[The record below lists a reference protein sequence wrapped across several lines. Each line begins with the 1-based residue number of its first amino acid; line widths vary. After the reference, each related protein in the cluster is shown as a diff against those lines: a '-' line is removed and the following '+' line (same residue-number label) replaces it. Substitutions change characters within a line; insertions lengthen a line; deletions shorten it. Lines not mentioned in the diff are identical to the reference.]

1 VRVLVIVPTYNEA
14 ENIAALIREVRNLD
28 IDPEILIIDD
38 NSPDGTANIVKTIIM
53 ERDPKVHL
61 IERPK
66 KMGLGS
72 AYITG
77 FKWALDRKFD
87 VVVEMDADFSHDP
100 KDIKRLVENL
110 ENCDVVI
117 GSRYVKG
124 VSVVNWP
131 ISRLLL
137 SYFANLYAR
146 VITGVKIR
154 DLTSGVKA
162 IKTECLR
169 LINLDGI
176 KSDGYAFQIELHFN
190 LWFKGF
196 KVCEIPIIFV
206 ERRAGKSKLNKGII
220 WEAFWMVLRLGL
232 RRMFK
237 RV

>member
-1 VRVLVIVPTYNEA
+1 MRVLVIVPTYNEA

-38 NSPDGTANIVKTIIM
+38 NSPDGTANIVKTIM

-110 ENCDVVI
+110 ENCDAVI

-154 DLTSGVKA
+154 DLTSGFKA

-169 LINLDGI
+169 VINLDEI

-232 RRMFK
+232 RRVFK

>member
-38 NSPDGTANIVKTIIM
+38 NSPDGTANIVKTIM

-110 ENCDVVI
+110 ENCDAVI

-154 DLTSGVKA
+154 DLTSGFKA

-169 LINLDGI
+169 VINLDEI

-232 RRMFK
+232 RRVFK

>member
-38 NSPDGTANIVKTIIM
+38 NSPDGTANIVKTIM

-110 ENCDVVI
+110 ENCDAVI

-137 SYFANLYAR
+137 SYFANLYAK

-154 DLTSGVKA
+154 DLTSGFKA

-169 LINLDGI
+169 VINLDGI

>member
-1 VRVLVIVPTYNEA
+1 MRVLVIVPTYNEA

-38 NSPDGTANIVKTIIM
+38 NSPDGTANIVKTIM

-77 FKWALDRKFD
+77 FKWALDRNFD

-110 ENCDVVI
+110 ENCDAVI

-154 DLTSGVKA
+154 DLTSGFKA

-169 LINLDGI
+169 VINLDGI

>member
-38 NSPDGTANIVKTIIM
+38 NSPDGTANIVKTIM

-77 FKWALDRKFD
+77 FKWALDRNFD

-110 ENCDVVI
+110 ENCDAVI

-154 DLTSGVKA
+154 DLTSGFKA

-169 LINLDGI
+169 VINLDGI

>member
-1 VRVLVIVPTYNEA
+1 MRVLVIVPTYNEA

-38 NSPDGTANIVKTIIM
+38 NSPDGTANIVKTIM

-77 FKWALDRKFD
+77 FKWALDRNFD

-110 ENCDVVI
+110 ENCDAVI

-154 DLTSGVKA
+154 DLTSGFKA

-169 LINLDGI
+169 VINLDGI

-220 WEAFWMVLRLGL
+220 WEAFWMVIRLGL

>member
-1 VRVLVIVPTYNEA
+1 MRVLVIVPTYNEA

-38 NSPDGTANIVKTIIM
+38 NSPDGTANIVKTIM

-77 FKWALDRKFD
+77 FKWALDRNFD

-110 ENCDVVI
+110 ENCDAVI

-154 DLTSGVKA
+154 DLTSGFKA
-162 IKTECLR
+162 IKTEYLR
-169 LINLDGI
+169 VIDLDGI

-220 WEAFWMVLRLGL
+220 WEAFWMVLKLGL

>member
-38 NSPDGTANIVKTIIM
+38 NSPDGTANIVKTIM

-110 ENCDVVI
+110 ENCDAVI

-154 DLTSGVKA
+154 DLTSGFKA

-169 LINLDGI
+169 VINLDGI

-232 RRMFK
+232 RRIFK

>member
-28 IDPEILIIDD
+28 IDPEILIRDD
-38 NSPDGTANIVKTIIM
+38 NSPDGTANIVKTIM

-110 ENCDVVI
+110 ENCDAVI

-154 DLTSGVKA
+154 DLTSGFKA

-169 LINLDGI
+169 VINLDEI

>member
-38 NSPDGTANIVKTIIM
+38 NSPDGTANIVKTIM

-77 FKWALDRKFD
+77 FKWALDRNFD

-110 ENCDVVI
+110 ENCDAVI

-146 VITGVKIR
+146 VITGVKIK
-154 DLTSGVKA
+154 DLTSGFKA

-169 LINLDGI
+169 VINLDGI
-176 KSDGYAFQIELHFN
+176 KSDGYAFQIEIHFN

>member
-38 NSPDGTANIVKTIIM
+38 NSPDGTANIVKTIM

-110 ENCDVVI
+110 ENCDAVI

-131 ISRLLL
+131 ISRLIL

-154 DLTSGVKA
+154 DLTSGFKA

-169 LINLDGI
+169 VINLDGI
-176 KSDGYAFQIELHFN
+176 KSDGYAFQIEIHFN

>member
-1 VRVLVIVPTYNEA
+1 MRVLVIVPTYNEA
-14 ENIAALIREVRNLD
+14 ENIAAIIREVRSLE
-28 IDPEILIIDD
+28 IDPDILVIDD
-38 NSPDGTANIVKTIIM
+38 NSPDGTAKIVKAMM

-61 IERPK
+61 IERPR

-77 FKWALDRKFD
+77 FKWALSNNFD

-100 KDIKRLVENL
+100 KDIRRLIEGL
-110 ENCDVVI
+110 ENCDAVI

-146 VITGVKIR
+146 VVTGVKIK
-154 DLTSGVKA
+154 DLTSGFKA

-169 LINLDGI
+169 SIDLDRI
-176 KSDGYAFQIELHFN
+176 RSDGYAFQIELHFN

-196 KVCEIPIIFV
+196 KICEIPIIFV

-232 RRMFK
+232 RRILV
-237 RV
+237 RA

>member
-1 VRVLVIVPTYNEA
+1 MRVLVIVPTYNEA

-38 NSPDGTANIVKTIIM
+38 NSPDGTANIVKTIM

-77 FKWALDRKFD
+77 FKWALDRNFD

-110 ENCDVVI
+110 ENCDAVI

-154 DLTSGVKA
+154 DLTSGFKA

-169 LINLDGI
+169 VINLDGI
-176 KSDGYAFQIELHFN
+176 KSDGYAFQIEIHFN

>member
-38 NSPDGTANIVKTIIM
+38 NSPDGTANIVKTIM

-110 ENCDVVI
+110 ENCDAVI

-154 DLTSGVKA
+154 DLTSGFKA

-169 LINLDGI
+169 VINLDGI

>member
-38 NSPDGTANIVKTIIM
+38 NSPDGTANIVKTIM

-110 ENCDVVI
+110 ENCDAVI

-154 DLTSGVKA
+154 DLTSGFKA

-169 LINLDGI
+169 VINLDEI

>member
-38 NSPDGTANIVKTIIM
+38 NSPDGTANIVKTIM

-110 ENCDVVI
+110 ENCDAVI

-146 VITGVKIR
+146 VITGVKIN
-154 DLTSGVKA
+154 DLTSGFKA

-169 LINLDGI
+169 VINLDGI

-232 RRMFK
+232 QRMFK

>member
-38 NSPDGTANIVKTIIM
+38 NSPDGTANIVKTIM

-77 FKWALDRKFD
+77 FKWALDRNFD

-110 ENCDVVI
+110 ENCDAVI

-154 DLTSGVKA
+154 DLTSGFKA

-169 LINLDGI
+169 VINLDGI

-220 WEAFWMVLRLGL
+220 WEAFWMVIRLGL

>member
-38 NSPDGTANIVKTIIM
+38 NSPDGTANIVKTIM

-77 FKWALDRKFD
+77 FKWALDRNFD

-110 ENCDVVI
+110 ENCDAVI

-154 DLTSGVKA
+154 DLTSGFKA

-169 LINLDGI
+169 VINLDGI
-176 KSDGYAFQIELHFN
+176 KSDGYAFQIEIHFN

>member
-28 IDPEILIIDD
+28 IDPEILVIDD
-38 NSPDGTANIVKTIIM
+38 NSPDGTANIVKTIM

-77 FKWALDRKFD
+77 FKWALDRNFD

-110 ENCDVVI
+110 ENCDAVI

-154 DLTSGVKA
+154 DLTSGFKA

-169 LINLDGI
+169 VINLDGI
-176 KSDGYAFQIELHFN
+176 KSDGYAFQIEIHFN

>member
-38 NSPDGTANIVKTIIM
+38 NSPDGTANIVKTIM

-77 FKWALDRKFD
+77 FKWALDRNFD

-110 ENCDVVI
+110 ENCDAVI

-154 DLTSGVKA
+154 DLTSGFKA
-162 IKTECLR
+162 IKTEYLR
-169 LINLDGI
+169 VIDLDGI

-220 WEAFWMVLRLGL
+220 WEAFWMVLKLGL

>member
-1 VRVLVIVPTYNEA
+1 
-14 ENIAALIREVRNLD
+14 
-28 IDPEILIIDD
+28 
-38 NSPDGTANIVKTIIM
+38 
-53 ERDPKVHL
+53 
-61 IERPK
+61 
-66 KMGLGS
+66 
-72 AYITG
+72 
-77 FKWALDRKFD
+77 
-87 VVVEMDADFSHDP
+87 
-100 KDIKRLVENL
+100 
-110 ENCDVVI
+110 
-117 GSRYVKG
+117 
-124 VSVVNWP
+124 VVNWP

-154 DLTSGVKA
+154 DLTSGFKA

-169 LINLDGI
+169 VINLDRI

-220 WEAFWMVLRLGL
+220 WEAFWTVLRLGL

>member
-1 VRVLVIVPTYNEA
+1 MRVLVIVPTYNEA

-38 NSPDGTANIVKTIIM
+38 NSPDGTANIVKTIM

-77 FKWALDRKFD
+77 FKWALDRNFD

-110 ENCDVVI
+110 ENCDAVI

-146 VITGVKIR
+146 VITGVNIR
-154 DLTSGVKA
+154 DLTSGFKA

-169 LINLDGI
+169 VINLDGI

>member
-14 ENIAALIREVRNLD
+14 ENIAALIREVRSLD

-38 NSPDGTANIVKTIIM
+38 NSPDGTANIVKTIM

-61 IERPK
+61 IERSK

-110 ENCDVVI
+110 ENCDAVI

-146 VITGVKIR
+146 VITGVKIM
-154 DLTSGVKA
+154 DLTSGFKA
-162 IKTECLR
+162 IKAECLR
-169 LINLDGI
+169 
-176 KSDGYAFQIELHFN
+176 
-190 LWFKGF
+190 
-196 KVCEIPIIFV
+196 
-206 ERRAGKSKLNKGII
+206 
-220 WEAFWMVLRLGL
+220 
-232 RRMFK
+232 
-237 RV
+237 

>member
-1 VRVLVIVPTYNEA
+1 MRVLVIVPTYNEA

-28 IDPEILIIDD
+28 IDPEILIRDD
-38 NSPDGTANIVKTIIM
+38 NSPDGTANIVKTIM

-110 ENCDVVI
+110 ENCDAVI

-154 DLTSGVKA
+154 DLTSGFKA

-169 LINLDGI
+169 VINLDEI

>member
-1 VRVLVIVPTYNEA
+1 MRVLVIVPTYNEA

-28 IDPEILIIDD
+28 IDPEVLIIDD
-38 NSPDGTANIVKTIIM
+38 NSPDGTANIVKTIM

-110 ENCDVVI
+110 ENCDAVI

-154 DLTSGVKA
+154 DLTSGFKA
-162 IKTECLR
+162 IKAECLR
-169 LINLDGI
+169 VINLDGI

>member
-1 VRVLVIVPTYNEA
+1 MRVLVIVPTYNEA

-38 NSPDGTANIVKTIIM
+38 NSPDGTANIVKTIM

-110 ENCDVVI
+110 ENCDAVI

-154 DLTSGVKA
+154 DLTSGFKA

-169 LINLDGI
+169 VINLDGI

>member
-38 NSPDGTANIVKTIIM
+38 NSPDGTANIVKTIM

-110 ENCDVVI
+110 ENCDAVI

-154 DLTSGVKA
+154 DLTSGFKA

-169 LINLDGI
+169 VINLDGI
-176 KSDGYAFQIELHFN
+176 KSDGYAFQIEIHFN